1 MELWEPPNSSSQAK
15 WWMSAQ
21 ITSHNSLRCGAKLGF
36 ATFHNTPPPTHPI
49 HPHHSSALGRSSELR
64 VMETSPRRL
73 KVPLRTDP
81 KGGAALGALTRKLI
95 WLCQDGHEGLL
106 IMYRWCVRWIGN
118 EVPRKLRPLSNQA
131 SGGRIEQAVPTMT
144 PRLLFHYPSYPST
157 PSLLSPAVFCLGGV
171 RWGAWRVHS
180 CTGMMTL
187 SKWHWLKGERCA
199 SWAQV

>member
-1 MELWEPPNSSSQAK
+1 MELWEPPNPSSQAK

-21 ITSHNSLRCGAKLGF
+21 ITSHNSLCCGAKLGF
-36 ATFHNTPPPTHPI
+36 ATFHNTPHPS
-49 HPHHSSALGRSSELR
+49 PALGRSSELR
-64 VMETSPRRL
+64 VMETSPGRL
-73 KVPLRTDP
+73 KVSLSTDP

-106 IMYRWCVRWIGN
+106 IMYRWCVCWIGN

-131 SGGRIEQAVPTMT
+131 SGGRIERAVPTMT
-144 PRLLFHYPSYPST
+144 PPLLFHYLST
-157 PSLLSPAVFCLGGV
+157 PSLPPFLPPSLPPPAVFCLWDGG
-171 RWGAWRVHS
+171 GGVHS